1 MRALLKSSDLSTK
14 EIKARIK
21 GTIGKE
27 IFFYSTVS
35 STNTIATELAEKTVE
50 GAVVLADSQERG
62 RGKFG
67 RLWVS
72 PPGVNIYMS
81 IITKPE
87 IDSKNGTLI
96 TLMSAVACATALRKS
111 TGLPVTLKWP
121 NDLMVNDKKIGGILT
136 EVKTEHQ
143 KITFAIIGM
152 GINVNMETDAFPE
165 EIRKIA
171 TSIKIQTGV
180 PHPRTEIISE
190 ILNEMDNWYKFLK
203 KLCKTKILS
212 EWRRLTSTLGREV
225 TVIIGKETFS
235 GLAESIDDDGIL
247 ILRFPSGKKKKIY
260 SGDLNI
266 IR

>member
-1 MRALLKSSDLSTK
+1 MRALLKSSDISIK
-14 EIKARIK
+14 EIKSRIK

-35 STNTIATELAEKTVE
+35 STNTIATELAEKNVE

-62 RGKFG
+62 RGKVG

-72 PPGVNIYMS
+72 PQGVNIYMS
-81 IITKPE
+81 IITRPE
-87 IDSKNGTLI
+87 IDLKNGTLI
-96 TLMSAVACATALRKS
+96 TLMSAVACATALRRS

-136 EVKTEHQ
+136 EVKTEDQ
-143 KITFAIIGM
+143 KIILAIIGI
-152 GINVNMETDAFPE
+152 GINVNMEADAFPE
-165 EIRKIA
+165 DIRKIV
-171 TSIKIQTGV
+171 TSIKVQTGV
-180 PHPRTEIISE
+180 THSRTEIVSE
-190 ILNEMDNWYKFLK
+190 ILNEMGNWYKFIK
-203 KLCKTKILS
+203 KLCKTKIIS

-225 TVIIGKETFS
+225 TVAVGKETFS
-235 GLAESIDDDGIL
+235 GLAESMDDDGIL
-247 ILRFPSGKKKKIY
+247 ILRLPSGKKKRIY

>member
-1 MRALLKSSDLSTK
+1 MRALLKSSDISIK
-14 EIKARIK
+14 EIKTKIK

-35 STNTIATELAEKTVE
+35 STNTIATELAEKTFE
-50 GAVVLADSQERG
+50 GAVVLADSQEKG

-81 IITKPE
+81 IVTRPE
-87 IDSKNGTLI
+87 IDSKEGTLI
-96 TLMSAVACATALRKS
+96 TLMSAVACATALRRS

-121 NDLMVNDKKIGGILT
+121 NDLVVNDKKIGGILT

-143 KITFAIIGM
+143 KIILAIIGI
-152 GINVNMETDAFPE
+152 GINVNTDTDSFPE
-165 EIRKIA
+165 DIKKIA

-180 PHPRTEIISE
+180 THPRTEIIVE
-190 ILNEMDNWYKFLK
+190 ILNEMENWYKFIN
-203 KLCKTKILS
+203 KLCKTKIIS

-225 TVIIGKETFS
+225 TVVVGKETFS
-235 GLAESIDDDGIL
+235 GLAESVDDNGIL
-247 ILRFPSGKKKKIY
+247 ILRLPSGKKKRIY
-260 SGDLNI
+260 TGDLNI
-266 IR
+266 IQ